1 MDLFKAIYERTSI
14 RSFKSGLVPEADL
27 MKILDCAIQA
37 PSAGN
42 LQPWEFIIVKNE
54 ETKRKLVDAAY
65 GQYFISEAPI
75 VIVVCANKRISSS
88 RYGDRGENLYCIQD
102 TAAATYGLILA
113 AYALGYGACWIG
125 AFNEKKV
132 SQVLNIPEHVRP
144 VAIVPIGVPAEKPL
158 KPERISPSR
167 KIHLEKYQ

>member
-14 RSFKSGLVPEADL
+14 RSFKSSPIPEEDL
-27 MKILDCAIQA
+27 MKILDYAIQA

-42 LQPWEFIIVKNE
+42 LQPWEFVIVKNE

-65 GQYFISEAPI
+65 GQDFISGAPI
-75 VIVVCANKRISSS
+75 VVVVCANKRISSS

-125 AFNEKKV
+125 AFSERKV
-132 SQVLNIPEHVRP
+132 SQILNIPEHVRP
-144 VAIVPIGVPAEKPL
+144 VAIIPIGIPAEKPL
-158 KPERISPSR
+158 KPERIPLSR
-167 KIHLEKYQ
+167 KIHLEKY

>member
-1 MDLFKAIYERTSI
+1 MFKAIYERTSI
-14 RSFKSGLVPEADL
+14 RSFKSNLIPEEDL

-54 ETKRKLVDAAY
+54 ETKKKLADAAY
-65 GQYFISEAPI
+65 GQDFISEAPI
-75 VIVVCANKRISSS
+75 VVIVCANKRISSS
-88 RYGDRGENLYCIQD
+88 RYGDRGESLYCIQD

-132 SQVLNIPEHVRP
+132 SQVLNIPEHIRP
-144 VAIVPIGVPAEKPL
+144 VAIIPIGIPAEKPL
-158 KPERISPSR
+158 KPGRIPLSR
-167 KIHLEKYQ
+167 KIHLEKY

>member
-14 RSFKSGLVPEADL
+14 RSFKSGLVPEEDL

-42 LQPWEFIIVKNE
+42 LQPWEFIIVRNE
-54 ETKRKLVDAAY
+54 ETKRRLVDAAY
-65 GQYFISEAPI
+65 GQYFISEASI

-113 AYALGYGACWIG
+113 AYALGYGTCWIG

-132 SQVLNIPEHVRP
+132 SQILNIPEHVRP
-144 VAIVPIGVPAEKPL
+144 VAIVPIGIPAEKPI
-158 KPERISPSR
+158 KPERIPLSR
-167 KIHLEKYQ
+167 KIHLEKY